1 VLLNVLPYLRNH
13 SVANQPSFW
22 AASKIL
28 ATLSEYQYT
37 RKAWKREAMELLFD
51 QAFFQMDVPSI
62 VQWEK
67 ITDNLL
73 MQDKKAHDEFIGR
86 F

>member
-1 VLLNVLPYLRNH
+1 
-13 SVANQPSFW
+13 
-22 AASKIL
+22 
-28 ATLSEYQYT
+28 
-37 RKAWKREAMELLFD
+37 MELLFD

-67 ITDNLL
+67 ITDNLI

>member
-1 VLLNVLPYLRNH
+1 
-13 SVANQPSFW
+13 
-22 AASKIL
+22 
-28 ATLSEYQYT
+28 
-37 RKAWKREAMELLFD
+37 MELLFD

-67 ITDNLL
+67 ITDNLI

-86 F
+86 FWLIKSYSKFDLCKIFI